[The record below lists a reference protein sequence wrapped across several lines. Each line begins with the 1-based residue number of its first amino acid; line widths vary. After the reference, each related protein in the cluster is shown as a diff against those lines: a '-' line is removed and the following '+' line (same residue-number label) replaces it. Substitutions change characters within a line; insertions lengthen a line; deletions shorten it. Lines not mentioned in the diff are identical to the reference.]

1 MIMNLL
7 ILKILILVV
16 TLLTPPPCSSSCLC
30 GEDRAS
36 PPMQLQGDT
45 GFQGDTFK
53 QRQPQL
59 QGVSLQQ
66 WPGWKV
72 GGQRRVRFLT
82 RTAVT
87 PWLKLAHREE
97 TGSAVEE
104 QKFPLTAA
112 WCSGAGATASS
123 GDKVMSTTPGPGLAS
138 LWLSLAVRHL
148 PLSPASQ
155 SHSWQPAESLLGWES
170 LRLLWSTSTASPGW
184 FGGRRNSGVSTDFVC
199 IACSTFNLVC

>member
-1 MIMNLL
+1 MSFAHLSPTGHIYRCRISGYESK
-7 ILKILILVV
+7 ILKILIVAI

-36 PPMQLQGDT
+36 PPKQVQGDT

-59 QGVSLQQ
+59 RVHEGASLRQY
-66 WPGWKV
+66 PGREV

-87 PWLKLAHREE
+87 RWLKLAHREE

-112 WCSGAGATASS
+112 WCSGAGATASPGS
-123 GDKVMSTTPGPGLAS
+123 PRHGPIGDKLMSTTPGPGLAS
-138 LWLSLAVRHL
+138 HGVCLWLGGTW
-148 PLSPASQ
+148 PSPQ
-155 SHSWQPAESLLGWES
+155 LQNP
-170 LRLLWSTSTASPGW
+170 SPGSLQRPFW
-184 FGGRRNSGVSTDFVC
+184 DGD
-199 IACSTFNLVC
+199 L